1 MQMKYVTQIIVEELN
16 TFWGRLFTYNHA
28 LMKRSEDE
36 ELFGT
41 ESFTDIIDFYL
52 TSQASTSIRLKSS
65 VLLFNP
71 STILSIYGL
80 NGSIRSLDKL

>member
-36 ELFGT
+36 G
-41 ESFTDIIDFYL
+41 I
-52 TSQASTSIRLKSS
+52 
-65 VLLFNP
+65 
-71 STILSIYGL
+71 IYGEQ
-80 NGSIRSLDKL
+80 KLEI